1 MAKNFTDKLVS
12 NLKPKGAKYY
22 MREGRGFAIQVL
34 PSGCK
39 TFMYIYTFGGKRR
52 HMNLG
57 IYPVTTLAE
66 ARQKYMDAALLVAR
80 GKDPHGDEE
89 IAVPDENA
97 SDEPLDGEMKV
108 SKLAE
113 LYLEWSKQHH
123 TLSWHVTNR
132 MSLNNDV
139 LPFWGEK
146 PINTI
151 RRRDAIALIEKVAG
165 RAPGQARNVLKAARS
180 MFDYALQREYIDAS
194 PLTKISRAVP
204 SVRPKGR
211 ERTLSDAEIKEAW
224 EKIAAGPGSEI
235 TKRALKLILVTA
247 QRPSEVAGLHSRE
260 IDGKW
265 WTIPT
270 ERAKNGHEHRVYLT
284 PTALKLI
291 GETEG
296 YIFPSPREVTPIG
309 SSLSESKSMGR
320 NALAQLVSSKME
332 KVVEGNKKEKEV
344 AKLPYYGMTPWTPH
358 DLRRTARTVMARIGI
373 PDEHAEEVLNHSK
386 VGIKKVYNT
395 YKYDKEKQAAL
406 TAWEAEL
413 LRILG

>member
-1 MAKNFTDKLVS
+1 
-12 NLKPKGAKYY
+12 
-22 MREGRGFAIQVL
+22 
-34 PSGCK
+34 
-39 TFMYIYTFGGKRR
+39 
-52 HMNLG
+52 
-57 IYPVTTLAE
+57 
-66 ARQKYMDAALLVAR
+66 
-80 GKDPHGDEE
+80 
-89 IAVPDENA
+89 
-97 SDEPLDGEMKV
+97 
-108 SKLAE
+108 
-113 LYLEWSKQHH
+113 
-123 TLSWHVTNR
+123 
-132 MSLNNDV
+132 
-139 LPFWGEK
+139 
-146 PINTI
+146 
-151 RRRDAIALIEKVAG
+151 
-165 RAPGQARNVLKAARS
+165 
-180 MFDYALQREYIDAS
+180 
-194 PLTKISRAVP
+194 
-204 SVRPKGR
+204 
-211 ERTLSDAEIKEAW
+211 
-224 EKIAAGPGSEI
+224 
-235 TKRALKLILVTA
+235 
-247 QRPSEVAGLHSRE
+247 VAGLHSRE

-291 GETEG
+291 GETVG

-373 PDEHAEEVLNHSK
+373 PDEHADEVLNHSK

>member
-1 MAKNFTDKLVS
+1 MLKAFTDKLIS
-12 NLKPKGAKYY
+12 NLKPKGTKYY

-34 PSGCK
+34 PSGSK
-39 TFMYIYTFGGKRR
+39 TFMYIYTFRGRRR
-52 HMNLG
+52 HLNLG

-66 ARQKYMDAALLVAR
+66 ARQKYMDAAILVGR
-80 GKDPHGDEE
+80 GKDPHGENV
-89 IAVPDENA
+89 IAVPEENA
-97 SDEPLDGEMKV
+97 SDEILDGEMKV

-113 LYLEWSKQHH
+113 LYLECSKQHH

-194 PLTKISRAVP
+194 PFTKISRAVP

-224 EKIAAGPGSEI
+224 EKITAGPGSEI
-235 TKRALKLILVTA
+235 TKRALKLILITA
-247 QRPSEVAGLHSRE
+247 QRPSEVSGLHRSE
-260 IDGKW
+260 IKDEW
-265 WTIPT
+265 WTIPPG
-270 ERAKNGHEHRVYLT
+270 RAKNGQEHRVYLSQ
-284 PTALKLI
+284 TALNLI
-291 GETEG
+291 GDTKG
-296 YIFPSPREVTPIG
+296 YIFPSPREVKPIG
-309 SSLSESKSMGR
+309 SSLSDSKPIGR

-332 KVVEGNKKEKEV
+332 KIIEGKKKKKEIT
-344 AKLPYYGMTPWTPH
+344 KLPYYGMTPWTPH

-373 PDEHAEEVLNHSK
+373 PDEYAEEVLNHSK

-395 YKYDKEKQAAL
+395 Y
-406 TAWEAEL
+406 
-413 LRILG
+413 